1 MNHPLRIVQLIDSL
15 EAGGAERMAVNY
27 ANTLSEVIS
36 FSALIATRKEGALKS
51 QLSDKAA
58 YLFLNKQG
66 KLGLKAVWTF
76 RKFIKRHQVDV
87 IHAHSTS
94 FFTAVLVKLTY
105 PKVKIIWHDHYGNS
119 EFLNKRNSFALRVL
133 SVFFEGIISVNI
145 PLKNWAESNLKCSK
159 VIYLPNFVYFKET
172 NKNLQQTQLEGV
184 SGKRIICL
192 ANLRAQKNHG
202 MLLEVAT
209 RLKESHS
216 DWSFNL
222 VGKDFEDDYS
232 RWLHQEILDRHLTEH
247 VFVYGSRNDVGAI
260 LNQSDIGV
268 LTSQSE
274 GLPVALLEYG
284 FYKKAVLSTNVGEIG
299 TVIENGVN
307 GVLVASGDVN
317 AFYSELVQLIENHA
331 TRTLLAENLNKHIQ
345 DYYSEDAVVG
355 QYLEWLF
362 KRIEYRV

>member
-1 MNHPLRIVQLIDSL
+1 MTNPLRIVQLIDSL

-119 EFLNKRNSFALRVL
+119 EFLNKRNSFALRAL

-216 DWSFNL
+216 DWSCHL

-260 LNQSDIGV
+260 LNQSDIAV

-284 FYKKAVLSTNVGEIG
+284 FYKKAVMSTSVGEIP
-299 TVIENGVN
+299 TVLTHKETGI
-307 GVLVASGDVN
+307 LIPAGDAD
-317 AFYSELVQLIENHA
+317 AFYTELVLLIENA
-331 TRTLLAENLNKHIQ
+331 SFRDYLGKNLHQHIINE
-345 DYYSEDAVVG
+345 YSEEAVVHK
-355 QYLEWLF
+355 YLDWLLQVVI
-362 KRIEYRV
+362 KQ

>member
-284 FYKKAVLSTNVGEIG
+284 FYKKAVMSTSVGEIP
-299 TVIENGVN
+299 TVLTHKETGI
-307 GVLVASGDVN
+307 LIPAGDAD
-317 AFYSELVQLIENHA
+317 AFYTELVLLIENA
-331 TRTLLAENLNKHIQ
+331 SFRDYLGKNLHQHIINE
-345 DYYSEDAVVG
+345 YSEEAVVHK
-355 QYLEWLF
+355 YLDWLLQVVI
-362 KRIEYRV
+362 KQ